1 MRMNKIDITIVMAIY
16 KPRLDWLAEE
26 LVSIQK
32 QTYRNFQLMVWNDCP
47 SDKKDYNAFFEK
59 YLTDIP
65 FYIYQ
70 GEKNLGSNGAFENL
84 TRRVDTPFIAYC
96 DQDDIWMPNKLETL
110 RTFFDISNTTLAFS
124 DMNVINE
131 KSEVV
136 AQNIQEVRHR
146 QKFYTG
152 KDALP
157 HLLAKNFVTGCTM
170 MMRTD
175 IAQKA
180 IPFSVSAF
188 HDWWLAVF
196 AAMNGNIVKSKF
208 PLMKYRIYG
217 GNQSA
222 VLRGVTNKESYFE
235 IRIKRHYEFIQE
247 VINNFGKD
255 ERMNDVEKW
264 MDTRIKYFNT
274 PSIANLKM
282 MIHLRKMNLSTT
294 VFEIILPFLPDSLFK
309 FIISIIKSGKL

>member
-175 IAQKA
+175 IAQ
-180 IPFSVSAF
+180 
-188 HDWWLAVF
+188 
-196 AAMNGNIVKSKF
+196 SKF